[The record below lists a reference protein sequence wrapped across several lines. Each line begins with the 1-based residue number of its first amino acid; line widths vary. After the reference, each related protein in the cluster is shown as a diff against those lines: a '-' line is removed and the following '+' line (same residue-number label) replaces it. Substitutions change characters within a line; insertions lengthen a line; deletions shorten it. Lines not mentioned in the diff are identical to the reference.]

1 MVKLYE
7 YVGSEHDTF
16 VEGKKYT
23 SMDVAV
29 ITGLNL
35 ATIRTRMAKIEGD
48 VINDEVI
55 APKRKAF
62 TNPDGTPFSQG
73 MRSVFPDR
81 CETTSEKLMNKY
93 LRRAI

>member
-1 MVKLYE
+1 MTKLYE
-7 YVGSEHDTF
+7 YVGSRHDTF
-16 VEGKKYT
+16 VKGEKYT
-23 SMDVAV
+23 SMDVAK
-29 ITGLNL
+29 ITRLNL

-73 MRSVFPDR
+73 LRSVYPDR
-81 CETTSEKLMNKY
+81 CETTSERLMNKY

>member
-1 MVKLYE
+1 MPKLYE

-16 VEGKKYT
+16 VKGEKYT
-23 SMDVAV
+23 SMDVAK
-29 ITGLNL
+29 ITKLNL

-73 MRSVFPDR
+73 LRSVFPDR
-81 CETTSEKLMNKY
+81 CETTSERLMNKY

>member
-1 MVKLYE
+1 
-7 YVGSEHDTF
+7 
-16 VEGKKYT
+16 
-23 SMDVAV
+23 MDVAV

>member
-1 MVKLYE
+1 MTKLYE

-16 VEGKKYT
+16 VEGEKYT
-23 SMDVAV
+23 SMDVAK

-73 MRSVFPDR
+73 LRSVFPDR